1 MKRRRKNSGF
11 TLIELLIGILMSA
24 FIMSAIS
31 IVVVT
36 AMKGYELSNEAT
48 EQTNLIRNTLERI
61 ARDIRSADYVDWPVG
76 QPMVINPGTSQIVY
90 SVNNGRLI
98 YTKNGTSTTL
108 LGPDDKI
115 SVTKIDGQV
124 TNDAAASKTLLVTAA
139 ITYVNMDG
147 ATVSVNISA
156 SPRKNHIK

>member
-11 TLIELLIGILMSA
+11 TLIELLIGILMTA
-24 FIMSAIS
+24 MIMSAIS

-61 ARDIRSADYVDWPVG
+61 AREVRAADNVTWSSNIL
-76 QPMVINPGTSQIVY
+76 VIDPGTSQKSY
-90 SVNNGRLI
+90 SVSNSQFV
-98 YTKNGTSTTL
+98 YTRSGSSVAL
-108 LGPDDKI
+108 LGPNDKI
-115 SVTKIDGQV
+115 SVTKIEASIA
-124 TNDAAASKTLLVTAA
+124 TDAATSKTLLVKVT